1 MEEGS
6 NLNYM
11 KNEGK
16 QIVDEKNMKKGN
28 CEKKEENTKKKMQIT
43 KEEGK
48 SHLDCKKNQE
58 NERQRKY
65 R

>member
-28 CEKKEENTKKKMQIT
+28 CEKKEEKYQ
-43 KEEGK
+43 
-48 SHLDCKKNQE
+48 KKNA
-58 NERQRKY
+58 NNKRGRKKSF
-65 R
+65 RL